1 MNFNK
6 ISFRVRYSE
15 TDQMGIVYYGKYA
28 DYLEV
33 GRVEWLRSLGISY
46 KSLEESGII
55 LPVIH
60 LQIEYK
66 KSAKYDDLLTVE
78 TYLRERPL
86 VKIHFNYKI
95 YNESRELLALANTTL
110 AFMNK
115 KDGRPV
121 KCPDSILQKLDDS
134 VS

>member
-1 MNFNK
+1 
-6 ISFRVRYSE
+6 
-15 TDQMGIVYYGKYA
+15 MGVVYHGKYT

-46 KSLEESGII
+46 KSLEERGII

-78 TYLRERPL
+78 TYLKGRPL
-86 VKIHFNYKI
+86 VKINFDYKI
-95 YNESRELLALANTTL
+95 YNESRELLAVASTTL
-110 AFMNK
+110 AFINK
-115 KDGRPV
+115 KDGRPL
-121 KCPDSILQKLDDS
+121 KCPADILEKLS
-134 VS
+134 

>member
-1 MNFNK
+1 
-6 ISFRVRYSE
+6 
-15 TDQMGIVYYGKYA
+15 MGVVYHGKYT

-46 KSLEESGII
+46 KSLEDRGII

-78 TYLRERPL
+78 TYLKGRPL
-86 VKIHFNYKI
+86 VKINFDYKI
-95 YNESRELLALANTTL
+95 YNESRELLAVASTTL
-110 AFMNK
+110 AFINQ
-115 KDGRPV
+115 KDGRPL
-121 KCPDSILQKLDDS
+121 KCPADILEKLY
-134 VS
+134 